1 MNNIITE
8 IEKINNLTQQLKLV
22 YHDNNVTPESIPIL
36 EIKYKLFLNNL
47 ELISE
52 NLVDLINDLAD
63 SKSNLSSETLEY
75 CKNSKVINETCK
87 EFYPLILLS
96 ILKQNFND
104 QEDL

>member
-8 IEKINNLTQQLKLV
+8 IDKINNLTQQLKLV
-22 YHDNNVTPESIPIL
+22 YNNNVDPESIPIL

-52 NLVDLINDLAD
+52 NLVDLINDLRN
-63 SKSNLSSETLEY
+63 SKSKLSSETLEY
-75 CKNSKVINETCK
+75 CKNSHIIDKTCK

-96 ILKQNFND
+96 IIKQNFND

>member
-1 MNNIITE
+1 MDNIITE
-8 IEKINNLTQQLKLV
+8 IDKINNLTQQLKLV
-22 YHDNNVTPESIPIL
+22 YIDNNIAPESIPIL

-52 NLVDLINDLAD
+52 NLVDLINDLRN
-63 SKSNLSSETLEY
+63 SKSKLSSETLEY
-75 CKNSKVINETCK
+75 CKNSHIIDKTCK

-96 ILKQNFND
+96 IIKQNFND